1 MLDDAVYIYEK
12 VRKNFGRPMPNLAED
27 SKAIGG
33 FQHDEGRRNSNYNTK
48 NPKNITLGNIPEFSE
63 HAVLQALA

>member
-12 VRKNFGRPMPNLAED
+12 VRRNFGRPMQNLAED
-27 SKAIGG
+27 GKAIGG
-33 FQHDEGRRNSNYNTK
+33 FNHDEARRKDYSAK

-63 HAVLQALA
+63 HAVLQHIV